1 MVTTIIIRTITTPI
15 RAVEE
20 PPALLSSFSSTWGS
34 ASGVSVTASTA
45 VLTASVDVI
54 ACVEGISSVSA
65 SVLVLTVVGVVGGVG
80 GVGDVGDVGGVGGVG
95 DVGGVGG
102 VVELCTVSCSSAI
115 CIRPAPRD
123 LQVTYSSNSHFHIPV
138 SPS

>member
-80 GVGDVGDVGGVGGVG
+80 GVGDVGDVGGVGGV
-95 DVGGVGG
+95 
-102 VVELCTVSCSSAI
+102 VELCTVSCSSAI